1 MRDAV
6 PLRCRVRDASGHAVI
21 EFIFVG
27 MLVLVPF
34 TLGAASVGVLQAT
47 QVQVDAAAAEAARVY
62 GMSPTHADGLAAAR
76 IAADIV
82 ASDMRGLDNATT
94 TITCLAD
101 CDADTSRIRVRV
113 EAVVPLPLLG
123 LTRTVRADHVVS
135 VGVIR

>member
-1 MRDAV
+1 MLRAT
-6 PLRCRVRDASGHAVI
+6 PLLQRVRDGSGHAVV

-34 TLGAASVGVLQAT
+34 TLGAASVGVLQSA
-47 QVQVDAAAAEAARVY
+47 QIQLDAAAAEAARVY
-62 GMSPTHADGLAAAR
+62 GMSPTHAEGLTAAR

-82 ASDMRGLDNATT
+82 ASDMRGLDDTT
-94 TITCLAD
+94 TSITCIAD
-101 CDADTSRIRVRV
+101 CDVDTSRIRVRV